1 MGKRSRRRRERRKRD
16 SAESLDVC
24 LPLKKTVFDTPLTRN
39 TPSLTIP
46 LTTLTSNYRQMV
58 LIWLGGGLGYF
69 NQPGAL
75 AKSELL
81 ENHNRNFWDFANF
94 TTLKSFCIS
103 KTASTG
109 LKSISIFR
117 CTQKMGVEQ
126 QMDVEQKGGE
136 PTLASH
142 GLKKG

>member
-1 MGKRSRRRRERRKRD
+1 
-16 SAESLDVC
+16 
-24 LPLKKTVFDTPLTRN
+24 
-39 TPSLTIP
+39 
-46 LTTLTSNYRQMV
+46 MV
-58 LIWLGGGLGYF
+58 LLLSGGGGGPYPLWPSLGYF

-126 QMDVEQKGGE
+126 QMDVEQNGGE

-142 GLKKG
+142 GLKKGQRRNHSKGRNGSCQDQARERQRERESFIRSYP